1 MRILLWG
8 IVAEIGLLEQIKRVV
23 QGLGLNVRNSIK
35 K

>member
-8 IVAEIGLLEQIKRVV
+8 IVAEVGLLEQIKRVV
-23 QGLGLNVRNSIK
+23 QGLALKVRSSIK